1 MGPIF
6 GGRPY
11 PVKPTQCNMPALV
24 ILVVS
29 FITLRGAF
37 PLDAYIIMNR
47 LVPSDVQCTHSFLY
61 LLLFGFVCGVLYA
74 ALVWRLVRCWLSFF
88 SHAACVA
95 NLCMSCSTLHLPM
108 P

>member
-24 ILVVS
+24 ILAVS

-47 LVPSDVQCTHSFLY
+47 LVPSDVQCTYSFVY

-74 ALVWRLVRCWLSFF
+74 ALVWRLVRC
-88 SHAACVA
+88 
-95 NLCMSCSTLHLPM
+95 
-108 P
+108 